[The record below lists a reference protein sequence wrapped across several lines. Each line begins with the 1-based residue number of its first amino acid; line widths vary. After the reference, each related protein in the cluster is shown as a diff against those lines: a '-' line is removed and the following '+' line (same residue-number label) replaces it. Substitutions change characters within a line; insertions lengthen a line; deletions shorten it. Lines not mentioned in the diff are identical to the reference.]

1 MSNMM
6 MANSET
12 LFLHKHWTK
21 EAVTSF
27 SQYFIKVS
35 ENMQVHTYLY
45 LLKVL
50 VKAPAEGSGGGQ
62 ESCHCGS
69 TVLIQNALQK
79 SEVQE
84 DKYIS
89 TSIRP
94 IFKRFTYKE
103 INVEVEQNYCNNGS
117 GAIQI
122 YMTMCSLS
130 ENAVTFYIFH
140 LSHFLCRH
148 KTSTNFNFVRVLVS
162 ISECSISFFTSACCS
177 ATADELISGSS
188 PSSSARRSVEASEG
202 PCKAF
207 SSSSWESRNH

>member
-1 MSNMM
+1 
-6 MANSET
+6 
-12 LFLHKHWTK
+12 
-21 EAVTSF
+21 
-27 SQYFIKVS
+27 
-35 ENMQVHTYLY
+35 MQVHTYLY

-79 SEVQE
+79 SEVWE
-84 DKYIS
+84 DKYINILAQVLDQYS
-89 TSIRP
+89 KDSHT
-94 IFKRFTYKE
+94 K
-103 INVEVEQNYCNNGS
+103 NVEVEQNYSGS

-140 LSHFLCRH
+140 LSHFLCSH